1 MIPVLGNRPLLPT
14 LCSGNGVSYLP
25 IGRNAMSMVRAA
37 IAGVVLAMLA
47 AGGAVAQSSDAAPAD
62 TTSAAAAPAATAED
76 VVLSPEELEQLVA
89 PIALY
94 PDQLLADVL
103 IAATY
108 PLEVIEADR
117 WAKKN
122 KSLKG
127 EKLAAALDKQGWD
140 QSVKSLVGTPS
151 VLAMMSEQLEW
162 TRKLG
167 DTMLAQQANLMDAV
181 QRLRLKAQEAGQL
194 KTTKEQIVTVE
205 EAAGD
210 HQRACFERLGR
221 WQRTRSGSGAGDH
234 DRARRA
240 GDHLR
245 PLL

>member
-1 MIPVLGNRPLLPT
+1 
-14 LCSGNGVSYLP
+14 
-25 IGRNAMSMVRAA
+25 MSMVRAA
-37 IAGVVLAMLA
+37 ITGVVLAMLA

-167 DTMLAQQANLMDAV
+167 DTMLAQQASLMDAV

-205 EAAGD
+205 EPPATTSAP
-210 HQRACFERLGR
+210 AS
-221 WQRTRSGSGAGDH
+221 SGSGGGSAPAAAPAPGDH